1 MNIGTLIPR
10 HARYR
15 PNHTA
20 IVFGGERL
28 SYSGFSKR
36 VNRLGRTLASAGIG
50 KDQKIATVVP
60 NCQEQLD
67 LYWAA
72 AETGAV
78 VVPMSPLLQPKG
90 LAGLL
95 RDDDAEMVLTHPN
108 YVALVSAARAD
119 LDIPAENYIIA
130 GDKSEPGYRSYADF
144 TAGHSDAAL
153 LDAGLTDNDVYNITY
168 SSGTTGD
175 PKGIVHGH

>member
-15 PNHTA
+15 GDHTA

-28 SYSGFSKR
+28 SYREFSAR
-36 VNRLGRTLASAGIG
+36 VNRLGHALAAAGIG

-60 NCQEQLD
+60 NCQELLD

-90 LAGLL
+90 LAGCCAMPT
-95 RDDDAEMVLTHPN
+95 R
-108 YVALVSAARAD
+108 
-119 LDIPAENYIIA
+119 
-130 GDKSEPGYRSYADF
+130 KWC
-144 TAGHSDAAL
+144 
-153 LDAGLTDNDVYNITY
+153 
-168 SSGTTGD
+168 
-175 PKGIVHGH
+175 